1 VITISANFNSMGIV
15 HNVTCQITDILGFK
29 KQEIIGH
36 KVRKIQ
42 PQVWGERHYTNL
54 MRYFITLNATVIGIE
69 RPIFPINTKGYLV
82 GVMIF
87 IKILPELTNGV
98 EVVGFLN
105 SFPPRQEGEPD
116 LHWMLLNMK
125 DGVVMGIT
133 ENFYNSFGMPS

>member
-1 VITISANFNSMGIV
+1 MGIV
-15 HNVTCQITDILGFK
+15 HNVTRQITDILGFK

-42 PQVWGERHYTNL
+42 PQVWGERHLKNM

-69 RPIFPINTKGYLV
+69 RPIFPIDTNGYLV

-87 IKILPELTNGV
+87 MKILPELTNGV

-105 SFPPRQEGEPD
+105 SFPPRE
-116 LHWMLLNMK
+116 
-125 DGVVMGIT
+125 
-133 ENFYNSFGMPS
+133 